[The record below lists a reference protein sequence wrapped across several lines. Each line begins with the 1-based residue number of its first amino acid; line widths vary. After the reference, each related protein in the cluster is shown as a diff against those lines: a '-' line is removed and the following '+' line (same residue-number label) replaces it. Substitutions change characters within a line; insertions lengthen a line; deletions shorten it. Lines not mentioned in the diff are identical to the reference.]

1 MHLNQ
6 FQVETEEIHIQRNW
20 SHHVEDFLIYIS
32 AWESWMPLYLPH
44 FCGPPGEY
52 GLSGCLILAFLPLLL
67 TTNCLDRNWKWIAAV
82 QHLHGE
88 DQILNSELSSFPG
101 KQQCKEEVLSAMTL
115 RYPLFLLVIVSS
127 LQLNYFSILG
137 YLIHCQRHFL
147 WITISGFQKC
157 VLANRIFIGLLLF
170 WFLSLVIY
178 SHAIFMFKR
187 FTEAPSFGDR
197 DKPIYLYLPSLI
209 VY

>member
-6 FQVETEEIHIQRNW
+6 FQVETEEIPIQRNW
-20 SHHVEDFLIYIS
+20 SHYVEDFLIYIS

-44 FCGPPGEY
+44 GVPGEY
-52 GLSGCLILAFLPLLL
+52 GLSGCHVLAFLPLLL

-88 DQILNSELSSFPG
+88 DQILNPELSSFPG
-101 KQQCKEEVLSAMTL
+101 KQKCNEEVRSAVIL
-115 RYPLFLLVIVSS
+115 CYPLFLLVIVVSS

-147 WITISGFQKC
+147 WINKSGFQKC
-157 VLANRIFIGLLLF
+157 VLANRILIGLMPF
-170 WFLSLVIY
+170 WFLSLAIC
-178 SHAIFMFKR
+178 SH
-187 FTEAPSFGDR
+187 
-197 DKPIYLYLPSLI
+197 
-209 VY
+209 